1 MRTPTSYL
9 VAALFTA
16 IGTLPIAP
24 ILALESS
31 RLHEIEAILDTAE
44 TITPLETVIVSLDG
58 EIIAQRGFHG
68 HSVSEPTNIKSASKP
83 IIGAMVGIAIDKGL
97 LEGPDQPIAS
107 LLSDAFPP
115 DPDPRLDAIT
125 VGHLLSMQA
134 GLEGTSGDNYGRWVA
149 SDDWVRSAL
158 ALPFADDPGGAMIYS
173 TGSTHLLSAIL
184 TRVGGASTLDL
195 ARDWFVDLD
204 GFAIA
209 GWLQD
214 PQGLY
219 LGGNEMAMTPLS
231 LLAFGELIRNGG
243 KTGDGQQ
250 IVPGDWIETSFEPR
264 TTSRLTHG
272 PYGYGWFLGNFG
284 GEEFAYGWGYGG
296 QMLYVARAAG
306 LTVVMTSDPTSPSDG
321 NGHRERLNALLADIV
336 KAVSPPVSGAADL

>member
-1 MRTPTSYL
+1 MRKSCCSFAIIF
-9 VAALFTA
+9 VALFVSPTIVPA
-16 IGTLPIAP
+16 
-24 ILALESS
+24 LALELS

-44 TITPLETVIVSLDG
+44 AITPLETVLVSFEG
-58 EIIAQRGFHG
+58 EIIAQRGFRG

-83 IIGAMVGIAIDKGL
+83 IIGAMIGIAIDKGL
-97 LEGPDQPIAS
+97 LEGADQPIAS
-107 LLSDAFPP
+107 LLAHAFPP
-115 DPDPRLDAIT
+115 DPDPRMNEIT
-125 VGHLLSMQA
+125 IGHLLSMQA
-134 GLEGTSGDNYGRWVA
+134 GLQGTSGNNYGRWVA

-158 ALPFADDPGGAMIYS
+158 AMPFADDPGGTMIYS

-184 TRVGGASTLDL
+184 NRVGGASTLDL
-195 ARDWFVDLD
+195 ARDWFAELD
-204 GFAIA
+204 GFSIS

-231 LLAFGELIRNGG
+231 LLAFGEMIRNGG
-243 KTGDGQQ
+243 STNDGRQ
-250 IVPGDWIETSFEPR
+250 IVPANWIKTSWEPR

-296 QMLYVARAAG
+296 QMLYVARSAG
-306 LTVVMTSDPTSPSDG
+306 LTVVMTSDPGSPSDG
-321 NGHRERLNALLADIV
+321 NGHRERLNSLLADIV
-336 KAVSPPVSGAADL
+336 EVVSPPASEASDL